1 MVMPIACGERLTH
14 LVSPFEFVGP
24 QVDQRV
30 VSIDEW
36 RGLARAVVSS
46 AGARVDDIGSLP
58 EEVSH
63 DDKPKRVVSWTHIV
77 GVA

>member
-1 MVMPIACGERLTH
+1 VPIACAERLTH
-14 LVSPFEFVGP
+14 LVSPFDLVGL
-24 QVDQRV
+24 QVNRRV

-46 AGARVDDIGSLP
+46 AGARVDEIGSLP
-58 EEVSH
+58 EEASH
-63 DDKPKRVVSWTHIV
+63 DDKPKRVVSWAHIV